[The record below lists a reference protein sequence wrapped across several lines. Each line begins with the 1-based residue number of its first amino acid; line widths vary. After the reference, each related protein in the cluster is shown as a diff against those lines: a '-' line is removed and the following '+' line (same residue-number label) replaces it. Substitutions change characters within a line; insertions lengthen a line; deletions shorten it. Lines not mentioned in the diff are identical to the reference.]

1 MDSTRYSRAKEALKK
16 QNTRSGN
23 LKDCKAHAR
32 SAEAESSRAWTSS
45 GPSPLRDRDNET
57 AELNATDG
65 PVRLW
70 GLPPEGVARGTRPE
84 TRNLPAEAAE
94 SA

>member
-23 LKDCKAHAR
+23 LKDYKAHAR
-32 SAEAESSRAWTSS
+32 STEAKLSCLDFLWAIAAEAH
-45 GPSPLRDRDNET
+45 RDNER

-65 PVRLW
+65 LFRLW
-70 GLPPEGVARGTRPE
+70 GLPPEGVARGT
-84 TRNLPAEAAE
+84 
-94 SA
+94 